1 MVFAEC
7 LFTDRQ
13 RVVEQVGSFFVLI
26 LISVE
31 TGKVKHSVNIV
42 FTRINIRNPTILAS
56 TLAFSK
62 HLFLVPDETETI

>member
-26 LISVE
+26 LISVD
-31 TGKVKHSVNIV
+31 TGKVKHSV
-42 FTRINIRNPTILAS
+42 T
-56 TLAFSK
+56 
-62 HLFLVPDETETI
+62 